1 MLAQLTISNF
11 AIVRELEIDFH
22 SGMTAITGE
31 TGAGKSIAIDALGL
45 CLGGRAEADM
55 VRRGATRADLC
66 ARFALK
72 DTPAA
77 QRWLEENQLE
87 SGRECL
93 LRRVISADGRSRGF
107 INGTAV
113 PLSQLRE
120 LGQLLIQIH
129 GQHAHQLLTKPEHQK
144 TLLDGYTGEYA
155 LTQRMAEHY
164 RQWHQSC
171 RELAQHQQQ
180 SQERAARADL
190 LQYQLKELNEFNPL
204 PGEFEQIDEEYK
216 RLANSGQLLSTCQHA
231 LTVLADGEEANLQS
245 QLYTAKQLVSE
256 LVGMDSKLSGVLDML
271 EEAAIQLSE
280 ASDELRHYHDRLD
293 LDPNRLFELEQRI
306 SRQIAL
312 ARKHQVMPE
321 ELPAVYQAMLEEQR
335 LLDDSAGSLESLSQQ
350 VVEHHQ
356 LALETARQ
364 LHALRQASADELTQL
379 ITESMHSLS
388 MPHGVFAIEVAFD
401 ERHLTAD
408 GADHIEFRVTTN
420 PGQPLQPIA
429 KVASGGELS
438 RIALA
443 IQVITARKMETP
455 ALIFDEV
462 DVGISGPTA
471 AVVGKLLRQLGE
483 STQVMCVTHLPQVA
497 GCGHH
502 HFFVCKET
510 DGEMTE
516 THMQPLDKRARL
528 QELARLLGGSEVT
541 RNTFYY
547 YYTDIYALTE
557 DVFESEVE
565 KLSESIDS
573 YDSWQKAFLAAT
585 AFAAE
590 NKRMILHLHNSA
602 HRDILARYFHKT
614 ILTGM
619 LSYVQKE
626 AEGLDVSERKIMA
639 LARFYTAALAG
650 LTVEWLDSGMK
661 GAPDSFLAD
670 LGDML
675 DGNIRHSLERG
686 CGKADQ

>member
-55 VRRGATRADLC
+55 VRAGAPRADLC

-87 SGRECL
+87 DGRECL
-93 LRRVISADGRSRGF
+93 LRRVISSDGRSRGF

-129 GQHAHQLLTKPEHQK
+129 GQHAHQLLIKPEQQK
-144 TLLDGYTGEYA
+144 NLLDGYAGEYA
-155 LTQRMAEHY
+155 LTQQMTEHY
-164 RQWHQSC
+164 RAWHQSC

-180 SQERAARADL
+180 SQERAARAEL
-190 LQYQLKELNEFNPL
+190 LHYQLKELNEFNPQ

-216 RLANSGQLLSTCQHA
+216 RLANSGQLLSTSQHA
-231 LTVLADGEEANLQS
+231 LNVLADGEEANLQS
-245 QLYTAKQLVSE
+245 QLYTARQLLGE
-256 LVGMDSKLSGVLDML
+256 LAGMDTRLSGVLDML
-271 EEAAIQLSE
+271 EEAAIQISE
-280 ASDELRHYHDRLD
+280 ASDELRHYCDRLD
-293 LDPNRLFELEQRI
+293 LDPNRLYELEQRI
-306 SRQIAL
+306 SRQISL
-312 ARKHQVMPE
+312 ARKHHISPE
-321 ELPAVYQAMLEEQR
+321 ELPQFHQSLLDEQQ
-335 LLDDSAGSLESLSQQ
+335 LLDDQADSQETLALA
-350 VVEHHQ
+350 VTHHHQ
-356 LALETARQ
+356 LALATAQQ
-364 LHALRQASADELTQL
+364 LHEQRVKYAQELGEL
-379 ITESMHSLS
+379 ITESMHALS
-388 MPHGVFAIEVAFD
+388 MPHGVFTIDVAFD
-401 ERHLTAD
+401 AHSLTAE
-408 GADHIEFRVTTN
+408 GADRIEFRVTTN
-420 PGQPLQPIA
+420 PGQPLQSIA

-471 AVVGKLLRQLGE
+471 VVVGKLLRQLGE

-502 HFFVCKET
+502 HFFVSKET
-510 DGEMTE
+510 DGAMTE

-541 RNTFYY
+541 RN
-547 YYTDIYALTE
+547 ALANAKE
-557 DVFESEVE
+557 
-565 KLSESIDS
+565 L
-573 YDSWQKAFLAAT
+573 LAA
-585 AFAAE
+585 
-590 NKRMILHLHNSA
+590 
-602 HRDILARYFHKT
+602 
-614 ILTGM
+614 
-619 LSYVQKE
+619 
-626 AEGLDVSERKIMA
+626 
-639 LARFYTAALAG
+639 
-650 LTVEWLDSGMK
+650 
-661 GAPDSFLAD
+661 
-670 LGDML
+670 
-675 DGNIRHSLERG
+675 
-686 CGKADQ
+686 

>member
-22 SGMTAITGE
+22 HGMTAITGE

-45 CLGGRAEADM
+45 CLGGRADADM
-55 VRRGATRADLC
+55 VRAGASRADLC
-66 ARFALK
+66 ARFSLK

-77 QRWLEENQLE
+77 LRWLEDNQLE
-87 SGRECL
+87 EGRECL

-129 GQHAHQLLTKPEHQK
+129 GQHAHQLLIKPEHQK
-144 TLLDGYTGEYA
+144 SLLDGYAGEYQ
-155 LTQRMAEHY
+155 LTQQMAERY
-164 RQWHQSC
+164 QQWHQSC
-171 RELAQHQQQ
+171 RDLAQHQQQ
-180 SQERAARADL
+180 SQERIARAEL
-190 LQYQLKELNEFNPL
+190 LQYQLKELNEFNPQ

-216 RLANSGQLLSTCQHA
+216 RLANSGQLLSTSQHA
-231 LTVLADGEEANLQS
+231 LAILADSEEANLQS
-245 QLYTAKQLVSE
+245 QLYTAKQLVEE
-256 LVGMDSKLSGVLDML
+256 LVGMDSKLAGVLDML

-280 ASDELRHYHDRLD
+280 ASDELRHYCDRLD

-312 ARKHQVMPE
+312 ARKHQISPE
-321 ELPAVYQAMLEEQR
+321 ALPDFHQA
-335 LLDDSAGSLESLSQQ
+335 LLDEQQQLDDQADSLETLSLA
-350 VVEHHQ
+350 VTKHHQ
-356 LALETARQ
+356 LALETAQ
-364 LHALRQASADELTQL
+364 QMHELRQANAEELSEL
-379 ITESMHSLS
+379 ITDSMHMLA
-388 MPHGVFAIEVAFD
+388 MPHGQFTIDVTFE
-401 ERHLTAD
+401 EKHLTAE
-408 GADHIEFRVTTN
+408 GADRVEFRVTTN

-502 HFFVCKET
+502 HFYVSKET
-510 DGEMTE
+510 DGAMTE
-516 THMQPLDKRARL
+516 THMQPLDKKARL

-541 RNTFYY
+541 RNTL
-547 YYTDIYALTE
+547 ANAKEL
-557 DVFESEVE
+557 
-565 KLSESIDS
+565 
-573 YDSWQKAFLAAT
+573 LAA
-585 AFAAE
+585 
-590 NKRMILHLHNSA
+590 
-602 HRDILARYFHKT
+602 
-614 ILTGM
+614 
-619 LSYVQKE
+619 
-626 AEGLDVSERKIMA
+626 
-639 LARFYTAALAG
+639 
-650 LTVEWLDSGMK
+650 
-661 GAPDSFLAD
+661 
-670 LGDML
+670 
-675 DGNIRHSLERG
+675 
-686 CGKADQ
+686 

>member
-55 VRRGATRADLC
+55 VRAGAPRADLC

-77 QRWLEENQLE
+77 QRWLEGNQLE
-87 SGRECL
+87 DGRECL
-93 LRRVISADGRSRGF
+93 LRRVISSDGRSRGF

-129 GQHAHQLLTKPEHQK
+129 GQHAHQLLIKPEQQK
-144 TLLDGYTGEYA
+144 NLLDGYAGEYA
-155 LTQRMAEHY
+155 LTQQMTEHY
-164 RQWHQSC
+164 RAWHQSC

-180 SQERAARADL
+180 SQERAARAEL
-190 LQYQLKELNEFNPL
+190 LHYQLKELNEFNPQ

-216 RLANSGQLLSTCQHA
+216 RLANSGQLLSTSQHA
-231 LTVLADGEEANLQS
+231 LNVLADGEEANLQS
-245 QLYTAKQLVSE
+245 QLYTARQLLGE
-256 LVGMDSKLSGVLDML
+256 LAGMDARLSGVLDML
-271 EEAAIQLSE
+271 EEAAIQISE
-280 ASDELRHYHDRLD
+280 ASDELRHYCDRLD
-293 LDPNRLFELEQRI
+293 LDPNRLYELEQRI
-306 SRQIAL
+306 SRQISL
-312 ARKHQVMPE
+312 ARKHHISPE
-321 ELPAVYQAMLEEQR
+321 ELPQFHQSLLDEQQ
-335 LLDDSAGSLESLSQQ
+335 LLDDQADSQETLALAVTQ
-350 VVEHHQ
+350 HHQ
-356 LALETARQ
+356 LALATAQQ
-364 LHALRQASADELTQL
+364 LHDQRVKYAQELGEL
-379 ITESMHSLS
+379 ITESMHALS
-388 MPHGVFAIEVAFD
+388 MPHGVFTIDVAFD
-401 ERHLTAD
+401 AHSLTTE
-408 GADHIEFRVTTN
+408 GADRIEFRVTTN
-420 PGQPLQPIA
+420 PGQPLQSIA

-471 AVVGKLLRQLGE
+471 VVVGKLLRQLGE

-502 HFFVCKET
+502 HFFVSKET
-510 DGEMTE
+510 DGAMTE

-541 RNTFYY
+541 RN
-547 YYTDIYALTE
+547 ALANAKE
-557 DVFESEVE
+557 
-565 KLSESIDS
+565 L
-573 YDSWQKAFLAAT
+573 LAA
-585 AFAAE
+585 
-590 NKRMILHLHNSA
+590 
-602 HRDILARYFHKT
+602 
-614 ILTGM
+614 
-619 LSYVQKE
+619 
-626 AEGLDVSERKIMA
+626 
-639 LARFYTAALAG
+639 
-650 LTVEWLDSGMK
+650 
-661 GAPDSFLAD
+661 
-670 LGDML
+670 
-675 DGNIRHSLERG
+675 
-686 CGKADQ
+686 

>member
-55 VRRGATRADLC
+55 VRRGASRADLC
-66 ARFALK
+66 ARFSLK

-77 QRWLEENQLE
+77 QRWLEQNQLE

-155 LTQRMAEHY
+155 LTQLMAERYH
-164 RQWHQSC
+164 QWHKSC
-171 RELAQHQQQ
+171 RDLAQHQQQ

-190 LQYQLKELNEFNPL
+190 LQYQLKELNEFNPQS
-204 PGEFEQIDEEYK
+204 GEFEQIDEEYK
-216 RLANSGQLLSTCQHA
+216 RLANSGQLLTTCQHA
-231 LTVLADGEEANLQS
+231 LTVLADGEESNLQS
-245 QLYTAKQLVSE
+245 QLYAAKQLVSE

-271 EEAAIQLSE
+271 EEASIQLSE
-280 ASDELRHYHDRLD
+280 ATDELRHYHDRLD

-312 ARKHQVMPE
+312 ARKHQITPE
-321 ELPAVYQAMLEEQR
+321 ELPDLYQSLLEEQR
-335 LLDDSAGSLESLSQQ
+335 MLDDSAGSLESLSQR

-356 LALETARQ
+356 LALDTAKQ
-364 LHALRQASADELTQL
+364 LHALRQNSANELTQL

-388 MPHGVFAIEVAFD
+388 MPHGVFAIDVAFD
-401 ERHLTAD
+401 ERHLTAE

-462 DVGISGPTA
+462 DVCISGPTA
-471 AVVGKLLRQLGE
+471 AVVGTLLRPLGE

-510 DGEMTE
+510 DGEMTG
-516 THMQPLDKRARL
+516 THMHPLDKRARL

-541 RNTFYY
+541 RNTL
-547 YYTDIYALTE
+547 ANAKEL
-557 DVFESEVE
+557 
-565 KLSESIDS
+565 
-573 YDSWQKAFLAAT
+573 LAA
-585 AFAAE
+585 
-590 NKRMILHLHNSA
+590 
-602 HRDILARYFHKT
+602 
-614 ILTGM
+614 
-619 LSYVQKE
+619 
-626 AEGLDVSERKIMA
+626 
-639 LARFYTAALAG
+639 
-650 LTVEWLDSGMK
+650 
-661 GAPDSFLAD
+661 
-670 LGDML
+670 
-675 DGNIRHSLERG
+675 
-686 CGKADQ
+686 

>member
-45 CLGGRAEADM
+45 CLGGRADADM
-55 VRRGATRADLC
+55 VRAGAPRADLC

-87 SGRECL
+87 DGRECL
-93 LRRVISADGRSRGF
+93 LRRVISSDGRSRGF

-129 GQHAHQLLTKPEHQK
+129 GQHAHQLLIKPEHQK
-144 TLLDGYTGEYA
+144 TLLDGYAGEYA
-155 LTQRMAEHY
+155 LTLQMSENY
-164 RQWHQSC
+164 RAWHQSC

-180 SQERAARADL
+180 SQERAARAEL
-190 LQYQLKELNEFNPL
+190 LHYQLKELNEFNPQ

-216 RLANSGQLLSTCQHA
+216 RLANSGQLLSTSQHA
-231 LTVLADGEEANLQS
+231 LNVLADGEDVNLQS
-245 QLYTAKQLVSE
+245 QLYAARQLLTE
-256 LVGMDSKLSGVLDML
+256 LAGMDTRLSGVLDML
-271 EEAAIQLSE
+271 EEAAIQISE
-280 ASDELRHYHDRLD
+280 ASDELRHYCDRLD
-293 LDPNRLFELEQRI
+293 LDPNRLYELEQRI
-306 SRQIAL
+306 ARQITL
-312 ARKHQVMPE
+312 ARKHHISPE
-321 ELPAVYQAMLEEQR
+321 ELPQLHQSLINEQQ
-335 LLDDSAGSLESLSQQ
+335 LLDDQADSQETLTLAVSQ
-350 VVEHHQ
+350 HHQ
-356 LALETARQ
+356 LALESARL
-364 LHALRQASADELTQL
+364 LHDQRVKYAQELSQL
-379 ITESMHSLS
+379 ITDSMHALS
-388 MPHGVFAIEVAFD
+388 MPHGVFDIDVAFD
-401 ERHLTAD
+401 DRSLTAE
-408 GADHIEFRVTTN
+408 GADRIEFRVTTN
-420 PGQPLQPIA
+420 PGQPLQSIA

-502 HFFVCKET
+502 HFYVSKVT
-510 DGEMTE
+510 DGAMTE
-516 THMQPLDKRARL
+516 THMQLLDKRARL

-541 RNTFYY
+541 RN
-547 YYTDIYALTE
+547 ALANAKE
-557 DVFESEVE
+557 
-565 KLSESIDS
+565 L
-573 YDSWQKAFLAAT
+573 LAA
-585 AFAAE
+585 
-590 NKRMILHLHNSA
+590 
-602 HRDILARYFHKT
+602 
-614 ILTGM
+614 
-619 LSYVQKE
+619 
-626 AEGLDVSERKIMA
+626 
-639 LARFYTAALAG
+639 
-650 LTVEWLDSGMK
+650 
-661 GAPDSFLAD
+661 
-670 LGDML
+670 
-675 DGNIRHSLERG
+675 
-686 CGKADQ
+686 